1 MSSSTALS
9 PRVHAQIA
17 STVSLVL
24 GLPATRVQTLSVREM
39 FVLCQQ
45 HGFEVD
51 IMVEKPAD
59 LNDDEVGFSAELDI
73 AA

>member
-1 MSSSTALS
+1 LSSTSLS
-9 PRVHAQIA
+9 PRVLAQIA

-24 GLPATRVQTLSVREM
+24 GLPATRVQTLSVKEM

-51 IMVEKPAD
+51 ITIKEPAF
-59 LNDDEVGFSAELDI
+59 LNDDEVGFSAEPDM